1 MGSLGWCGLQLQGL
15 VVVVVSPIYT
25 DRLYKGIIWVSW
37 RSPAGLYINPSLASA
52 VGPCM
57 NKTLH
62 SHNFLGLC
70 SRIDIEEL
78 KKAKGRLGREPRGD
92 WAARALTMGFH
103 CSTNKTFPA
112 ISARSSPS
120 PVHKWTEAEASCSK
134 QTSNHFYVLQV
145 DPLWAAYISESLV
158 QYATRTRSAA
168 YIPSHCL

>member
-1 MGSLGWCGLQLQGL
+1 L
-15 VVVVVSPIYT
+15 
-25 DRLYKGIIWVSW
+25 SW

-92 WAARALTMGFH
+92 WAALALTMGFH

-120 PVHKWTEAEASCSK
+120 PVHKRTEAEEESCSK
-134 QTSNHFYVLQV
+134 QTSNHFYVVQV
-145 DPLWAAYISESLV
+145 DPLSAAYISESLV